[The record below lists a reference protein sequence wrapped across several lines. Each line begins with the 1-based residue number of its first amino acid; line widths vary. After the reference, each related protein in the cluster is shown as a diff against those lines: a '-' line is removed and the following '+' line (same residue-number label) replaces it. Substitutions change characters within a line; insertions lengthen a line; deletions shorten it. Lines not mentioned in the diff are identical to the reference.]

1 MSLLLIA
8 SSVFIGYRVGLAG
21 DANAYQQ
28 IYDNIDSYITTPFGK
43 DIFYLF
49 LAFAFSKITNLEY
62 VHFQFF
68 ITFLVIFFVMLSCF
82 RLNQRVLIFILSLII
97 YGLFMNISFQRQ
109 SLAAA
114 ILFYII
120 SLNKRDI
127 QFYLLLTI
135 ALLIHKSILIFILY
149 LMVEKAFQYKLNIN
163 FFINIL
169 IIYILTF
176 LIFINFELLY
186 NFLEHDFFRNIIDLY
201 NYGINMKT
209 TFSLAKSILIFFPT
223 LILYKFSKG
232 ENIINFNR
240 KVFFYFISILFIL
253 SLSNNVIIERS
264 ILIFLFIQF
273 FFISE
278 IFNYNFIKKNILSFN
293 IIFFVFYFNYI
304 NIYLY
309 LSKGSFE
316 LIYQNHFW

>member
-1 MSLLLIA
+1 MILLLIV
-8 SSVFIGYRVGLAG
+8 SSVFIGYRVGIAG

-28 IYDNIDSYITTPFGK
+28 IYNNIDNYIIAPFGK

-68 ITFLVIFFVMLSCF
+68 ISFLVLFFVMLSCI

-114 ILFYII
+114 IVFYVI

-127 QFYLLLTI
+127 KFYLLLII
-135 ALLIHKSILIFILY
+135 AFLIHKSVFILILY
-149 LMVEKAFQYKLNIN
+149 LIVEKAFEYKLNIN

-169 IIYILTF
+169 IIYILS
-176 LIFINFELLY
+176 LLLLINFELLY
-186 NFLEHDFFRNIIDLY
+186 HFLEHDFFKNIIDMY

-209 TFSLAKSILIFFPT
+209 TFSLTKSILVFFPT
-223 LILYKFSKG
+223 LILYKFSKD
-232 ENIINFNR
+232 EKIINFNR
-240 KVFFYFISILFIL
+240 KTFFYFISILFIL
-253 SLSNNVIIERS
+253 SLSNNVIIERFL
-264 ILIFLFIQF
+264 LIFIFIQF
-273 FFISE
+273 FLFQKYSIM
-278 IFNYNFIKKNILSFN
+278 IFLKKI
-293 IIFFVFYFNYI
+293 
-304 NIYLY
+304 
-309 LSKGSFE
+309 
-316 LIYQNHFW
+316 